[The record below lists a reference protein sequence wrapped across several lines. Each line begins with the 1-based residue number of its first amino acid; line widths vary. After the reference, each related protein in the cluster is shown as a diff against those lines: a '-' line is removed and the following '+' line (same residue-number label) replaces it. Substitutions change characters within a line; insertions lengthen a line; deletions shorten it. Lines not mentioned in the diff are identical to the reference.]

1 MSATC
6 QHCGRKSQLFLCRQ
20 HTDELREMLLGL
32 PQLLD
37 WLEDAAIGQ
46 VKLSD
51 DGDRRGRRSVEW
63 VDGDTPL
70 DVYRRMSR
78 AESSALL
85 RRFLALGGINA
96 KAAELGQQVRLMLVR
111 WAQDVCDSRG
121 LTYPGTASL
130 GTGALPPQRDGEP
143 RTVPPSGGYTGE
155 HVSIALWLAEH
166 SSALAADESAGM
178 CFGEVQHA
186 IERILTVINPP
197 VPPLFVGPCPAPHPD
212 EDRKACATRLIAKRD
227 AIEVRCPQCK
237 ATHHIETLMNRQ
249 INALGHQRFTVQE
262 IHLIMTKMGT
272 PLPERTFRDWRKK
285 GKILV
290 AGYRRPD
297 GRLAFTRHSDDD
309 EPVYRLA
316 DVRKLK
322 GERESVT
329 A

>member
-6 QHCGRKSQLFLCRQ
+6 QHCGRKSQLFLCQ
-20 HTDELREMLLGL
+20 PHTDELREMLLGL
-32 PQLLD
+32 PKLLRY
-37 WLEDAAIGQ
+37 LEQAALGQ

-51 DGDRRGRRSVEW
+51 DGTRRGRRSVEW

-70 DVYRRMSR
+70 DTYRRMSR

-96 KAAELGQQVRLMLVR
+96 KAAELGEQVHRTLVR
-111 WAQDVCDSRG
+111 WAQDICDSRG
-121 LTYPGTASL
+121 VAYPATRGLAPESH
-130 GTGALPPQRDGEP
+130 AEP
-143 RTVPPSGGYTGE
+143 RTGAGAGGYTGE
-155 HVSIALWLAEH
+155 APSIALWLAEH
-166 SSALAADESAGM
+166 ASAIAASEDAGM
-178 CFGEVQHA
+178 CFDEIHRH
-186 IERILTVINPP
+186 IERILVVINPP
-197 VPPLFVGPCPAPHPD
+197 IPPLFIGPCPAPHPE
-212 EDRKACATRLIAKRD
+212 EDRKACATRLTAKRD

-237 ATHHIETLMNRQ
+237 TTHNIDSLMIRQ
-249 INALGHQRFTVQE
+249 VTALGHQRFTVQE

-285 GKILV
+285 GKVAV

-297 GRLAFTRHSDDD
+297 GRLAFTRHSPED

-322 GERESVT
+322 GQQEVVSV
-329 A
+329 

>member
-1 MSATC
+1 MSTTC
-6 QHCGRKSQLFLCRQ
+6 QHCARKSQLFLCQ
-20 HTDELREMLLGL
+20 PHIDELRDMLLGL
-32 PQLLD
+32 PQLLR
-37 WLEDAAIGQ
+37 WLEDAALGQ

-51 DGDRRGRRSVEW
+51 DGSRRGRRSVEW

-96 KAAELGQQVRLMLVR
+96 KAAELGQQVHLMLVR
-111 WAQDVCDSRG
+111 WAQELCDSRG
-121 LTYPGTASL
+121 LAYPGTAGL
-130 GTGALPPQRDGEP
+130 GTAGLPSESHGEP
-143 RTVPPSGGYTGE
+143 RTVPGAGGCTGE
-155 HVSIALWLAEH
+155 AISIALWLAQH
-166 SSALAADESAGM
+166 ASALGADESAGM
-178 CFGEVQHA
+178 CFAEVQHA
-186 IERILTVINPP
+186 IDRVLTVINPP
-197 VPPLFVGPCPAPHPD
+197 IPPLFVGPCPAPHPT

-237 ATHHIETLMNRQ
+237 STHNIESLMIRQ
-249 INALGHQRFTVQE
+249 VTALGHQRFTVQE